1 MKYSVEF
8 AIIPNF
14 KSRSKLFKSNT
25 MREKIHV
32 VNYSVVQFNRIEIAS

>member
-8 AIIPNF
+8 AIISNF
-14 KSRSKLFKSNT
+14 KSRSKLFKINT
-25 MREKIHV
+25 MREKI

>member
-8 AIIPNF
+8 AIISNF
-14 KSRSKLFKSNT
+14 KSRSKLLKSNT
-25 MREKIHV
+25 MREKI

>member
-14 KSRSKLFKSNT
+14 KSRSKLFKINT
-25 MREKIHV
+25 MREKI

>member
-14 KSRSKLFKSNT
+14 KSRSNLFKSNT
-25 MREKIHV
+25 MREKI